1 MKIINGI
8 QLLEIVLTFLQN
20 DFQNHSIQFSASV
33 LSESDRGNYLAMNFF
48 PAKP

>member
-20 DFQNHSIQFSASV
+20 DFQNHNCSA
-33 LSESDRGNYLAMNFF
+33 EFNFRHQYCLRVTGETI
-48 PAKP
+48 